1 MYRPYS
7 NTGADLRPFRDVES
21 QIRDLTQDFAT
32 SFNTGNYDQAA
43 SMFALDGVFM
53 APLYEGAYGQKTV
66 ERLLRQLGETG
77 YSDLRMET
85 TRVDHSGDM
94 VMELGRF
101 SLTLHKADGTA
112 LPERG
117 KYVKVWKRLGAWL
130 IMADC
135 WSKTSLA
142 LGDRAA

>member
-7 NTGADLRPFRDVES
+7 NSGAGLRPFRDVES
-21 QIRDLTQDFAT
+21 QLRDLTQDFAT

-43 SMFALDGVFM
+43 SMFAVDGVLM

-66 ERLLRQLGETG
+66 ERLLRQLGEAG
-77 YSDLRMET
+77 YRDLRMET

-94 VMELGRF
+94 AMELGRF
-101 SLTLHKADGTA
+101 SLTLHNADGTTVA
-112 LPERG
+112 QRG

-135 WSKTSLA
+135 WSRNSLA
-142 LGDRAA
+142 IEDRAA